1 MKRERL
7 REKRDPNLVS
17 KSVSNQT
24 PNDRTQRPQ
33 NDNNPTN
40 SVLSNR
46 DTKEFANYKIKLR
59 KEWAILT
66 ECFLIKPAMFIESL
80 NQTEHVTGVVVLLC
94 MRENVK
100 RSAILRYPCEKRDA
114 EKK

>member
-7 REKRDPNLVS
+7 REKRDPDLVS

-24 PNDRTQRPQ
+24 ANDRTQRPQ

-40 SVLSNR
+40 SVLGDR
-46 DTKEFANYKIKLR
+46 DTKEFANYKIKLG
-59 KEWAILT
+59 KEWAIST
-66 ECFLIKPAMFIESL
+66 ECFSIKPAMLIEPL
-80 NQTEHVTGVVVLLC
+80 NQTEHETGVVVLRC

-100 RSAILRYPCEKRDA
+100 KRAIHRYHGEKRDA